1 MTREYY
7 AQYTSS
13 NGYQTLLRQ
22 LPRNEQQQMEQIT
35 GYSAKGN
42 GWILSM
48 GRRIFSSPKDLNW
61 LWDTPSILLTA
72 YRERAFVRCKAARGL
87 CLIFLHLVPNYESLA
102 VHQNSPVS
110 LRSVNKI
117 NFKLIRSVMFQK
129 AGKKTKMLKLGY
141 EEQRSDK
148 RHFKPTQL
156 R

>member
-72 YRERAFVRCKAARGL
+72 YRERELSSGAKRPG
-87 CLIFLHLVPNYESLA
+87 
-102 VHQNSPVS
+102 
-110 LRSVNKI
+110 
-117 NFKLIRSVMFQK
+117 
-129 AGKKTKMLKLGY
+129 GY
-141 EEQRSDK
+141 V
-148 RHFKPTQL
+148 
-156 R
+156 